1 MIKIADLP
9 REEVDTPKFARQ
21 FTAFSKAK
29 ANANAETF
37 KQLWQSKLD
46 ELCLASIQE
55 K

>member
-9 REEVDTPKFARQ
+9 REEVDTPEFARQ

-29 ANANAETF
+29 ANANANIF
-37 KQLWQSKLD
+37 KQVWQSKLD